1 MQECIEILSN
11 AADGVYDLSRNLQP
25 DLLSDE
31 CRVDLDLLSDIQ
43 REAVEGLPKE
53 NIEFYFKRLSNTKT
67 CTAGLLGCF
76 EAVYHSEVLSNNLDE
91 VEAFYDRLTLSDRL
105 NTRCENIEA
114 PVEQKLAEFADYLKS
129 LEIEDELRWKI
140 FSALLQPRI
149 TGNVCF
155 VLYGMC
161 GNAFHDTR
169 QNWKISSG
177 AAGQILR
184 RTIRKIPLKPLS

>member
-1 MQECIEILSN
+1 MKFRSNINYMQECIEILSN
-11 AADGVYDLSRNLQP
+11 AADGVYDLSRNLQT

-31 CRVDLDLLSDIQ
+31 CRVDLDMLSDIQ

-140 FSALLQPRI
+140 FSALLQPRDHRERLFRLVRHVWDCLSRHETELEDI
-149 TGNVCF
+149 F
-155 VLYGMC
+155 
-161 GNAFHDTR
+161 
-169 QNWKISSG
+169 G
-177 AAGQILR
+177 AAGR
-184 RTIRKIPLKPLS
+184 S